1 MNVRQTMNEIAY
13 ILVGVGFVLAGISS
27 ILKRRVEHR
36 LNGRVTAYYLFMVG
50 AGLVWIV
57 YAVAF
62 PEHIQVTE
70 VVAGAFIVLG
80 AALTLLALFSLFRVI
95 RRGTGGRA

>member
-1 MNVRQTMNEIAY
+1 MNEIAY

-27 ILKRRVEHR
+27 ILNRRVEHS

-50 AGLVWIV
+50 VGLVWIV

-62 PEHIQVTE
+62 REHIQVTE

>member
-1 MNVRQTMNEIAY
+1 MNEIAY

-36 LNGRVTAYYLFMVG
+36 LNGKVTAYYLFMVG

-70 VVAGAFIVLG
+70 GGAVAFIAG
-80 AALTLLALFSLFRVI
+80 GGALTLLALFSLFRVI